1 MIWQKAESSNSFPA
15 LTASFRR
22 TRRAL
27 KKPSIDSSPLKV
39 YDLNLLSAVNES
51 AFGMSE
57 VRSST
62 YASTTPLVRLFWN
75 VHSSR
80 DGVVEYTGVGRT
92 GSMGFTVSGSIVV
105 DGFGAFVIF
114 RLTGAQLI
122 QTPPSNFWFTGT
134 SGIGVMLRDLI
145 INKRYE
151 DVIDDS
157 PHNLTCSDWITLELS
172 TYVTQLNLF
181 MYDPVPKA
189 KALLAYD
196 PPEEFASSLG
206 DHYLYTPLQTF

>member
-27 KKPSIDSSPLKV
+27 KKLSIDSSPLKV

-51 AFGMSE
+51 AFGMSK

-105 DGFGAFVIF
+105 DGFGV
-114 RLTGAQLI
+114 
-122 QTPPSNFWFTGT
+122 
-134 SGIGVMLRDLI
+134 
-145 INKRYE
+145 
-151 DVIDDS
+151 
-157 PHNLTCSDWITLELS
+157 
-172 TYVTQLNLF
+172 
-181 MYDPVPKA
+181 VPKA

-206 DHYLYTPLQTF
+206 DHYLYMPLQTF